1 MILHLYS
8 RENYALL
15 LKYLQKEIFSCEDDL
30 TQFLLRYN
38 VAVVYYLMGEHL
50 KGNNV
55 FKGLLKYEEK
65 YDVKQHLNKIIE
77 ARFDQDECIEEL
89 REEIGIG
96 CTKLLSNYLP
106 YKPVTLLNQR

>member
-8 RENYALL
+8 RENFALL

-30 TQFLLRYN
+30 TQLLLRYN

-55 FKGLLKYEEK
+55 FKGLLKY
-65 YDVKQHLNKIIE
+65 
-77 ARFDQDECIEEL
+77 
-89 REEIGIG
+89 
-96 CTKLLSNYLP
+96 
-106 YKPVTLLNQR
+106 